1 MVGGHFNST
10 QVSLRQ
16 RLNILLKHQYVLELI
31 LKLRPAD
38 TYIYI
43 YALPCCAVQCELF
56 LAKWQPYIQILA
68 NFSESDVQLKPIT
81 VAYTS

>member
-10 QVSLRQ
+10 HVSLRQ
-16 RLNILLKHQYVLELI
+16 RLNIPLKHQYTIELI

-43 YALPCCAVQCELF
+43 YMLCHAVHCELF
-56 LAKWQPYIQILA
+56 LAKWQPCIQILA
-68 NFSESDVQLKPIT
+68 NFSELDVQLKPIT